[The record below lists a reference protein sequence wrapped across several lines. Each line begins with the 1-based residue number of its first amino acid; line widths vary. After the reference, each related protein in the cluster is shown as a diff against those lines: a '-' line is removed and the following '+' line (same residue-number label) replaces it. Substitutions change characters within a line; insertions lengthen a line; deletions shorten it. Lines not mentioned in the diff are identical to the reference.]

1 MTEFLLLCFSTV
13 VCFFFNFIYPL
24 LCDFKMGILNLNGA
38 RADFKRAALFKLV
51 ELKRLNI
58 VFLQE
63 TRSDWKRSFN
73 GKVILSPRSSVRGGI
88 VILFPE
94 NFLPASF
101 KVDKM
106 IARFLLKVV
115 AFCERVKLVF
125 LNFYAP
131 TRELERVAFFRH

>member
-1 MTEFLLLCFSTV
+1 M
-13 VCFFFNFIYPL
+13 
-24 LCDFKMGILNLNGA
+24 CDFKMGILNMNGA

-63 TRSDWKRSFN
+63 THSTDDIASDWKRSFN
-73 GKVILSPRSSVRGGI
+73 GKVILSPRSSARVGI
-88 VILFPE
+88 GILFPQ